1 MGGTTRRRVLTS
13 GAALGALGAVGL
25 TETPSAWSWSSSGSL
40 AGGTTTTDPAWVWD
54 DPADTLVAALLA
66 RGGVAEANAALT
78 GWRLNADAVPS
89 STPADVA
96 DFVAS
101 ARQLPSWAD
110 PAQLDAAAQ
119 LNKRQGDVIAVL
131 YGMGS
136 GMMSC
141 LIPHEARAVYYSRGG
156 ANMKDRI
163 AKTAKL
169 GYDIGALDAYLPGGS
184 MVVTAVKTRL
194 VHAAVR
200 NLLPASPYWQ
210 PTADQTT
217 PISQRDLLVTWH
229 SLASFVMANLE
240 KWKVPL
246 TTAEKAAYLHLW
258 QVSAHLLG
266 IQDQFIPATWA
277 DAYAQ
282 RAALLDPVIAPTS
295 EGLKLCQILVNLGSD
310 ADGGFASRPMIEAMT
325 RYVLGNTYADLL
337 ALPRQP
343 LLDASIAAGWP
354 GFIAMRSAG
363 LNVPLMSDL
372 YNAFDEFLR
381 QGALF
386 YLSSGQRID
395 IVMPDGNRT
404 SF

>member
-1 MGGTTRRRVLTS
+1 MAEMSRRRVLAGGT
-13 GAALGALGAVGL
+13 ALGALGALEVATAAPG
-25 TETPSAWSWSSSGSL
+25 WSWSSSGSI
-40 AGGTTTTDPAWVWD
+40 AGGTTTTDPATVWD
-54 DPADTLVAALLA
+54 DPADWVAAAVLG
-66 RGGVAEANAALT
+66 RGGAAEVNTALA
-78 GWRLNADAVPS
+78 GWTKNADAVPS
-89 STPADVA
+89 STPSDVA
-96 DFVAS
+96 DFIAT

-110 PAQLDAAAQ
+110 PAQLDRAAQ
-119 LNKRQGDVIAVL
+119 FNKGQGDVIAVL

-141 LIPHEARAVYYSRGG
+141 LIPHESRAVYYSRGG

-169 GYDIGALDAYLPGGS
+169 GYDIGSLDAYQPGGS

-200 NLLPASPYWQ
+200 TLLPQSPYWT
-210 PTADQTT
+210 PSADQAR
-217 PISQRDLLVTWH
+217 PISQRDMLITWH
-229 SLASFVMANLE
+229 SLASFVMQNLQ
-240 KWKVPL
+240 KWRVPVG
-246 TTAEKAAYLHLW
+246 AADSAAYLHLW

-277 DAYAQ
+277 DAFAQ
-282 RAALLDPVIAPTS
+282 KQQLLDPVLAPTS
-295 EGLKLCQILVNLGSD
+295 EGLKLAQILVNLGSD
-310 ADGGFASRPMIEAMT
+310 LDGGFASRPMLQAMT
-325 RYVLGNTYADLL
+325 RYVLGDTYADWL
-337 ALPRQP
+337 ALPRNP
-343 LLDASIAAGWP
+343 PLDASIAASWP
-354 GFIAMRSAG
+354 GYIAAREAG
-363 LNVPLMSDL
+363 LTVPFMSDL
-372 YNAFDEFLR
+372 DNAFDEFLR

>member
-1 MGGTTRRRVLTS
+1 MSRRRILVGGT
-13 GAALGALGAVGL
+13 ALGALGAVQL
-25 TETPSAWSWSSSGSL
+25 ASAPAGWSWSSSGSI
-40 AGGTTTTDPAWVWD
+40 AGGTTTTDPNTVWD
-54 DPADTLVAALLA
+54 DPADWIAAAVLG
-66 RGGVAEANAALT
+66 RGGVAEVNAALAT
-78 GWRLNADAVPS
+78 WVTNADAVPGAAPS
-89 STPADVA
+89 DVA
-96 DFVAS
+96 DFIAT

-110 PAQLDAAAQ
+110 QAQLDRAAQ
-119 LNKRQGDVIAVL
+119 FNKDQGDVIAVL

-156 ANMKDRI
+156 ATMKDRI

-169 GYDIGALDAYLPGGS
+169 GYDIGAVDAYRPAGS

-200 NLLPASPYWQ
+200 TLLPQSAYWT
-210 PTADQTT
+210 PTADQSR
-217 PISQRDLLVTWH
+217 PISQRDLLITWH

-240 KWKVPL
+240 KWKVPVS
-246 TTAEKAAYLHLW
+246 AADKAAYLHLW

-266 IQDQFIPATWA
+266 IQDQFIPATWE

-282 RAALLDPVIAPTS
+282 KAQLLDPVIAPTS
-295 EGLKLCQILVNLGSD
+295 EGLKLAQILINLGSD
-310 ADGGFASRPMIEAMT
+310 ADGGFLSKPMLQAMT
-325 RYVLGNTYADLL
+325 RYVLGGTYADML
-337 ALPRQP
+337 AIPRQP

-354 GFIAMRSAG
+354 GFIAMREAG
-363 LNVPLMSDL
+363 LNLPLMGDL
-372 YNAFDEFLR
+372 YNLFDEFLR

-395 IVMPDGNRT
+395 IVMPDANRQ